1 MKKIFLLLTSVFFST
16 MMFAQV
22 LLWKDGEVIYS
33 KNIDEVD
40 KILFYEV
47 EDFELVND
55 VIEMEYY
62 GSWNEKRKWI
72 HAEFT
77 PKKSYGILQYTSS
90 DENVVTVTYDGYLV
104 ARGIGEATITV
115 KLIGTELEKICKVVV
130 KGYEGTFRFY
140 DDYVYLIP
148 GGTYI
153 MPHASDFFD
162 PYCWECWE
170 NLEWTSSNKKV
181 ATVDEDGDITAV
193 AVGESI
199 ITAKLKNSEIS
210 ASIIVK
216 VENVEIGLLIY
227 DEYSGNFQDVD
238 IVTLGVGGYKDVEVY
253 FKDNYNYNPHNFKYE
268 WISSDKSI
276 VSLTNVNGST
286 FYRQEFMGVSV
297 GEAEVIVKIVGTEV
311 QDTVKVVVNAKNPMT
326 VQFYDVL
333 WRDNNR
339 EYPLGYDINGDGTED
354 VVREIDLWLLGDN
367 LDWVEENGE
376 GKTVGEDYF
385 IFVRT
390 AWIYDGRM
398 YYCLGEYNFMD
409 SGMEGDYLET
419 YNGEKY
425 FKPTMASTSYF
436 DSYSYCKYYEQLH
449 TLGDAFDSEDF
460 KANYGWPIKNESSY
474 IYYWNTETGDYITG
488 LVNYGNFTL
497 ALNESDRGTTNFCVS
512 SMSLGLDF
520 FATTP
525 LGLRTEMVK
534 DEETGEMVETFVTPY
549 EMAPMVHRDIYF
561 DNGYY
566 ELPQK
571 APMKMQGISEK
582 ALKADRILNI
592 PLQMKFQ
599 DSRF

>member
-16 MMFAQV
+16 MMFSQV

-40 KILFYEV
+40 KISFYEV

-62 GSWNEKRKWI
+62 GDWNEKRKWI

-130 KGYEGTFRFY
+130 KGYEGIFQFY
-140 DDYVYLIP
+140 HDYVYLIP
-148 GGTYI
+148 GGTYM
-153 MPHASDFFD
+153 MPHYSNSFD

-170 NLEWTSSNKKV
+170 DLEWTSSNKKV
-181 ATVDEDGDITAV
+181 ATVDEDGEITAV
-193 AVGESI
+193 AVGQSI

-216 VENVEIGLLIY
+216 VENIELGIATY
-227 DEYSGNFQDVD
+227 DDYYGNFNDVE
-238 IVTLGVGGYKDVEVY
+238 VLTLGVGGVKNVQAH
-253 FKDNYNYNPHNFKYE
+253 FDNYNYSPSSFTYE
-268 WISSDKSI
+268 WISTDKNI
-276 VSLTNVNGST
+276 VSFTNANGST
-286 FYRQEFMGVSV
+286 YYEQKLIGVGV
-297 GEAEVIVKIVGTEV
+297 GEADVIVKIVGTEI
-311 QDTVKVVVNAKNPMT
+311 QDTIKVVVKVTDPMT

-333 WRDNNR
+333 WRDNMR
-339 EYPLGYDINGDGTED
+339 EYPVDYDINEDGVND

-367 LDWVEENGE
+367 LNWVDGE
-376 GKTVGEDYF
+376 RTEGEDYY

-390 AWIYDGRM
+390 AWIFDGT
-398 YYCLGEYNFMD
+398 YYYPFENYSFMD
-409 SGMEGDYLET
+409 SYWEDDYLIE

-425 FKPTMASTSYF
+425 FKPFVASTSYF

-449 TLGDAFDSEDF
+449 ALGDAFDSEDF
-460 KANYGWPIKNESSY
+460 KANYGWPIKDASSY
-474 IYYWNTETGDYITG
+474 IYYWSTEEDNNYITG
-488 LVNYGNFTL
+488 LVNYGSFAL
-497 ALNESDRGTTNFCVS
+497 AFNESDRGTTNFCVS

-571 APMKMQGISEK
+571 APMKKQGISEK

-592 PLQMKFQ
+592 PLQMKLQ
-599 DSRF
+599 DIRF